1 MTSDDETPA
10 AWTARIR
17 DALPGLAF
25 TTLDVETY
33 GDDNHVL
40 VFDRAWIVRTP
51 RAVDDRWRFRAELK
65 LLAALWPVS
74 PLRVPHYEFVAADG
88 SMGAY
93 RMIPGVELT
102 PPIFAL
108 LSEAAQQRALI
119 DLARFLTVLHHLPE
133 ETIRQPDGMI
143 QRRWSGEQHAARY
156 RGMRRAR
163 IARVTPADMLSRFD
177 TFHEALAVERAYIAG
192 LAHDDLTEDHI
203 LVNASGAIVGVIDF
217 TDAAWGDPASDFAW
231 LWRLGEARV
240 DTVLA
245 HYGRAVLDPELKT
258 RSLWNYVRFLI
269 NQIAYG
275 DKAKWTLPPDLA
287 LAELDG
293 HLKRLGI

>member
-1 MTSDDETPA
+1 MTFDETPA
-10 AWTARIR
+10 AWAARIR
-17 DALPGLAF
+17 DSLPGIAF
-25 TTLDVETY
+25 TTLEIESY

-40 VFDRAWIVRTP
+40 LLDRKWIVRAP
-51 RAVDDRWRFRAELK
+51 RASDDRWRFAAELS
-65 LLAALWPVS
+65 LLAALAPVS
-74 PLRVPHYEFVAADG
+74 PLRVPRYEFVAADG

-108 LSEAAQQRALI
+108 MSEAAQQQALI
-119 DLARFLTVLHHLPE
+119 DLARFLTVLHGLPE

-143 QRRWSGEQHAARY
+143 QRRWSGEQYAARY

-163 IARVTPADMLSRFD
+163 IARVTPPAMLARFD
-177 TFHEALAVERAYIAG
+177 AFHEALAVERAYVAG

-203 LVNASGAIVGVIDF
+203 LVDADGTIAGVIDF

-231 LWRLGEARV
+231 FWRLGEARV
-240 DTVLA
+240 DKVLA
-245 HYGRAVLDPELKT
+245 HYGRATLDPELKN

-275 DKAKWTLPPDLA
+275 DKAKWALPPDQA

-293 HLKRLGI
+293 HLRHLRI